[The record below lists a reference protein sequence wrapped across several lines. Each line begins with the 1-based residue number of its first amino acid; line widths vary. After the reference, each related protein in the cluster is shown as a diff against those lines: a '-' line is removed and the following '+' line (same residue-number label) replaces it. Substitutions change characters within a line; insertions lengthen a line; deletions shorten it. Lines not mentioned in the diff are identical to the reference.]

1 VLPFVSTVPAGGPA
15 VDFALADGKIISG
28 KVTAGKDGA
37 PIEQVQ
43 IVLNTG
49 QACNEIWYGGRPT
62 DENGDYCVTVPSDT
76 YYIYAEASHHISQNF
91 TDEWWTSGSGS
102 LKCAEAE
109 GVGVSDTDVPN
120 INFALDPKKGMTSLL
135 LLIGD

>member
-1 VLPFVSTVPAGGPA
+1 MLAG
-15 VDFALADGKIISG
+15 GKIITG
-28 KVTAGKDGA
+28 KVTANKDGT

-49 QACNEIWYGGRPT
+49 QACNEIWYGGRPK

-76 YYIYAEASHHISQNF
+76 YYIYAEASHHISQNY
-91 TDEWWTSGSGS
+91 TDEWWTSGSGT

-109 GVGVSDTDVPN
+109 GVSVSDTDVPN
-120 INFALDPKKGMTSLL
+120 IDFSLDAKKGVSSLFLL
-135 LLIGD
+135 LGE